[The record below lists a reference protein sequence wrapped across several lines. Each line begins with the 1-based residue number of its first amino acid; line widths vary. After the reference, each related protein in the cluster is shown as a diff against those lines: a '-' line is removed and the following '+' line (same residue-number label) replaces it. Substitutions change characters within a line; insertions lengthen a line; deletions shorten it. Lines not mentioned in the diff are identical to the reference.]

1 MQLVVGLGNPGRRYA
16 GTRHNFGYRVVNRMA
31 EVRQVAYLPGKG
43 DYLYAEL
50 TTGDSVLIKPTSFM
64 NTCGTS
70 VQEAMTFFGAA
81 LENTLVVFDDIDLP
95 LGTLRF
101 RSRGGAGGHKGV
113 ESIIYQ
119 LESEDFPR
127 LRLGIASDVPMRP
140 SEKYVLES
148 FRPDD
153 EPVVEEVVVR
163 SLEGIEDCLAN
174 GIDSAMTRFNAP
186 AMDISLEGKGE
197 SL

>member
-1 MQLVVGLGNPGRRYA
+1 
-16 GTRHNFGYRVVNRMA
+16 
-31 EVRQVAYLPGKG
+31 
-43 DYLYAEL
+43 
-50 TTGDSVLIKPTSFM
+50 
-64 NTCGTS
+64 
-70 VQEAMTFFGAA
+70 
-81 LENTLVVFDDIDLP
+81 
-95 LGTLRF
+95 
-101 RSRGGAGGHKGV
+101 
-113 ESIIYQ
+113 
-119 LESEDFPR
+119 
-127 LRLGIASDVPMRP
+127 MRP